1 MKYKYYLLALLTG
14 ILFLT
19 GCYDDKGNYDY
30 KEINDIVIDT
40 VGFKMTYTVL
50 QYEELQIDPTVAF
63 TRNPIPEGNL
73 SYEWYIYQPGKTATW
88 KPVSTEKKL
97 DIPVSHVPGDYKA
110 VIYVTDNSRG
120 VTSNMEFDLI
130 VSTDIHHGFVIVH
143 GSNGETDFDYLATPN
158 SIPDLDRV
166 KWLRNILEA
175 NGRKLPGN
183 PTTIRVAGRNYGNFN
198 AMYVASDQDLF
209 QIDDKTFQFLHDADE
224 LFIDKPA
231 EVNVVGLGVN
241 GDTRLFFMANGDMHE
256 IMSDRPTWDYA
267 IPAPIAISDAVEGE
281 VKVWKE
287 NVLPNGYSYLYPMVV
302 YDVAGQRFLG
312 RNNYP
317 ACLAPFP
324 EQDPGN
330 IFDINHIGKEIL
342 FLGRGYNY
350 ITYAIFKDPGQP
362 NYWLYSMD
370 FNVRSDATNV
380 PLGIKNMSALP
391 EIASAKFFE
400 IGTLGEV
407 LIYASDRN
415 VYLYDYGE
423 ANTAIKI
430 SPDFPSGE
438 EITSI
443 RIYKPTLLS
452 AVNERLL
459 YIATWNGT
467 QGKVYEFGFN
477 PASGRLTSQT
487 PLNTF
492 EGGGKVA
499 DMNIKPHFNTW

>member
-1 MKYKYYLLALLTG
+1 M
-14 ILFLT
+14 
-19 GCYDDKGNYDY
+19 
-30 KEINDIVIDT
+30 IDT

-317 ACLAPFP
+317 ACRLHSRN
-324 EQDPGN
+324 QGPGN
-330 IFDINHIGKEIL
+330 ILISIIL
-342 FLGRGYNY
+342 ARRFCSWAGGIIILLTQYSRIRGNLITGFIRWTLTCVPTRRMSRWVLRICRHSRRLPVQNSLRLGR
-350 ITYAIFKDPGQP
+350 
-362 NYWLYSMD
+362 W
-370 FNVRSDATNV
+370 V
-380 PLGIKNMSALP
+380 
-391 EIASAKFFE
+391 KF
-400 IGTLGEV
+400 
-407 LIYASDRN
+407 
-415 VYLYDYGE
+415 
-423 ANTAIKI
+423 
-430 SPDFPSGE
+430 
-438 EITSI
+438 
-443 RIYKPTLLS
+443 
-452 AVNERLL
+452 
-459 YIATWNGT
+459 
-467 QGKVYEFGFN
+467 
-477 PASGRLTSQT
+477 
-487 PLNTF
+487 
-492 EGGGKVA
+492 
-499 DMNIKPHFNTW
+499 